1 MKKIQLIWPSI
12 LYKRPISK
20 NSNIYNAVIS
30 KYNSN
35 KVEPHNKTNEE
46 EPIYENKLTDTVRTE
61 SNKHK
66 FNYLYSNFNN
76 FKKLK
81 DNGPYNNSSRY
92 SSNNRMNKN
101 KLKKI
106 FNETQDN
113 NSLFFLNKVADGKIF
128 PNFNN
133 NTCNISLNQHFYNID
148 YKNITSSQSILKKD
162 DIDNKN
168 EKSKKIQNIQR
179 YKYIPN
185 IKNTYNNINSNR
197 GNKKNK
203 IYLNSFSKNF
213 PINLIKDIHNSYDS
227 FDNHS
232 NSLFVNNISS
242 KNNKKK
248 KIINLFINPNKKSL
262 DTNRTSNLN
271 AYTNFANIFT
281 HRKIQDK
288 LNLTNNN
295 NNENIHQIVNTDNH
309 NFKYQKKIISHNS
322 FNKKNEN
329 YPHNSSLKINI
340 PLSNYKNQLFSMNKS
355 QERINDTNKSLK
367 IIDKLNNGYNSFIAN
382 QIGQL
387 NYKKNLN
394 SIKAIN
400 LSNKN
405 KNFHSYFYKSKPNN
419 NNNNNINKT
428 NSYKR
433 SESKNLSEKKKLSSS
448 ISTLKSSLNNYK
460 YVQKK
465 LKINNIIY
473 KNNSING
480 KNSEINNLSLLKMK
494 NNNINSNNK
503 QIFLNLRKET
513 PKENNE
519 RLNKTK
525 PNESSKKRINDFPS
539 NRQKL
544 KKINLNKLLNDGKLK
559 TKVNKKSPKRKKD
572 IANLKK
578 IFLEHFTTEGNKT
591 VNYNLSSNRQINL
604 TNNINFINVKPKKKT
619 SNNDYIIN
627 TSLGEL
633 LKKFRKTKKIVK
645 NIDLNN
651 KQTFKENLITK
662 KNNYII
668 NQSSSQNNIQQKSTQ
683 KNFSFKINK
692 DNSSNNSEISTK
704 TKESNEFMEQSQKL
718 SNYIKDYYETN
729 GNYPQTNLNFYRIGR
744 VIGQGGFAKVNLGL
758 NILTGRVVAIK
769 SFNKNIKTK
778 YGDKINMDKIL
789 YEINL
794 MKKLNHQNITKI
806 LETFEDEQF
815 YFIIMEYINGGNL
828 FSYVKKRRKLSE
840 KVAKFLFRQIILG
853 IKHIHSQL
861 IVHRDIKLENIL
873 IDMNNNIKICDFG
886 IGIIL
891 SSENQMLHSHCG
903 TPMYIAPEIILSTKE
918 KGYKGFPVDI
928 WSAGIALYIMIS
940 GKLPF
945 NLDESPEDL
954 DALEKNKDNKQEKNK
969 RLNEEILKKEPKYI
983 ENISDELRDLLK
995 GLLHKDPKKRFTCEQ
1010 ILNHPWFEDN
1020 HSHKINLF
1028 SKAEKNLL
1036 SETYIDYRKIKMD
1049 ELIEN
1054 FTMSNLFKDQ
1064 KNSDEKYNCETK
1076 SSLLAPFNSINFE
1089 YFNISYPTKKSKDNN
1104 EFEDFCNKKLIVE
1117 NDLFVFSNKA
1127 KEFNYQY
1134 ELDNNKEVDNGV
1146 LINTKSINES
1156 NSSSYSNPNINRN
1169 VFIDKKINLDVE
1181 NYGMLTNKTEKK
1193 SKEILSQIENFG
1205 YDKEYVIKSLKDNF
1219 LNHATAVY
1227 FLLVHYNDI

>member
-35 KVEPHNKTNEE
+35 KVEPYNKTNEE
-46 EPIYENKLTDTVRTE
+46 EPIFENKLTDTVRTD

-81 DNGPYNNSSRY
+81 DNTTYNNSSRY
-92 SSNNRMNKN
+92 SSNNRMKKN

-113 NSLFFLNKVADGKIF
+113 NSLFFLNKGAEGKIF

-148 YKNITSSQSILKKD
+148 YKNITSSQPILKKD
-162 DIDNKN
+162 DTDNKN
-168 EKSKKIQNIQR
+168 EKPKNIQK

-185 IKNTYNNINSNR
+185 IKNNYKNMNSNR

-213 PINLIKDIHNSYDS
+213 PFNLIKDIHNSYDS
-227 FDNHS
+227 FDNNS
-232 NSLFVNNISS
+232 NSLFANNISS

-248 KIINLFINPNKKSL
+248 NIINLFVNPDKKFL
-262 DTNRTSNLN
+262 DTNRTTDLN
-271 AYTNFANIFT
+271 AYTNLANIFT

-288 LNLTNNN
+288 LNLTSNNN
-295 NNENIHQIVNTDNH
+295 HENNHQIINTDNH

-329 YPHNSSLKINI
+329 YHNSSLKINI
-340 PLSNYKNQLFSMNKS
+340 PLSNYKNHLFSLNKS
-355 QERINDTNKSLK
+355 QERINDNNKSLK
-367 IIDKLNNGYNSFIAN
+367 ISDKLNNGYNSFIAN
-382 QIGQL
+382 QIGHL

-405 KNFHSYFYKSKPNN
+405 NNFHSYFYKSKL
-419 NNNNNINKT
+419 NNNNNINQN

-433 SESKNLSEKKKLSSS
+433 SESKNLSERKKLSTS
-448 ISTLKSSLNNYK
+448 IPALKSSLNNNYK
-460 YVQKK
+460 YEQKK
-465 LKINNIIY
+465 LGINNIIY
-473 KNNSING
+473 NNNSING
-480 KNSEINNLSLLKMK
+480 KNSEKNNLSLLKLK
-494 NNNINSNNK
+494 NNNINNKNK
-503 QIFLNLRKET
+503 QIFINLRKET
-513 PKENNE
+513 PKENKE
-519 RLNKTK
+519 RLNTTK
-525 PNESSKKRINDFPS
+525 PHESSKKKINEFPS
-539 NRQKL
+539 TRQRL
-544 KKINLNKLLNDGKLK
+544 KKINLNKLLNDGKIK
-559 TKVNKKSPKRKKD
+559 AKINKKSPKGKKD

-578 IFLEHFTTEGNKT
+578 IFLEHFSTEGNKT
-591 VNYNLSSNRQINL
+591 INNNLSSNRQNNL
-604 TNNINFINVKPKKKT
+604 TQNNNNNMNFINIKPRKKT
-619 SNNDYIIN
+619 SNNDNIIN

-633 LKKFRKTKKIVK
+633 LKKFRKTKKILK
-645 NIDLNN
+645 NIDLNK
-651 KQTFKENLITK
+651 KQNIQENILTK

-668 NQSSSQNNIQQKSTQ
+668 NQSNSQINVQQNSPKN
-683 KNFSFKINK
+683 NFSFKINK
-692 DNSSNNSEISTK
+692 ENSSNNSDISTK

-729 GNYPQTNLNFYRIGR
+729 SNYPQTNLNFYRIGR

-840 KVAKFLFRQIILG
+840 KVSKFLFRQIILG

-903 TPMYIAPEIILSTKE
+903 TPMYIAPEIILSNKE

-945 NLDESPEDL
+945 NLDESPENL

-969 RLNEEILKKEPKYI
+969 RLKEEILKKEPKYI

-995 GLLHKDPKKRFTCEQ
+995 GLLNKDPKKRLNCEQ
-1010 ILNHPWFEDN
+1010 ILNHPWLEDS

-1036 SETYIDYRKIKMD
+1036 RQTYIDYRKIKMD

-1054 FTMSNLFKDQ
+1054 FTMSNLFGEQ
-1064 KNSDEKYNCETK
+1064 KNSNEKYNCETK

-1089 YFNISYPTKKSKDNN
+1089 YFNISEINKKKCKDNN
-1104 EFEDFCNKKLIVE
+1104 EFEDFCNKKLIIE

-1127 KEFNYQY
+1127 KEYNYQY

-1156 NSSSYSNPNINRN
+1156 NSSSFSNANSKRNFIN
-1169 VFIDKKINLDVE
+1169 DKSLNLNFEDNE
-1181 NYGMLTNKTEKK
+1181 LTNNTNFKREK
-1193 SKEILSQIENFG
+1193 ILCQIESLG
-1205 YDKEYVIKSLKDNF
+1205 YDREYVIRSLKNNF
-1219 LNHATAVY
+1219 LNHATTIY
-1227 FLLVHYNDI
+1227 FLLMNYEKI